1 MSFRDGWVD
10 YEVMVHELTHGVI
23 NSTSNLRYYL
33 QSGALNESYADVI
46 ALFADR
52 QAGDLNWTLGE
63 NRAGTAGFVRDIP
76 NAGIRFLGQFN
87 PGDGTETMANDYG
100 NVHANS
106 GIPNFAAYLL
116 ATKTRFFAG
125 RAVAA
130 PAEAKILR
138 LKFDA
143 LRSLTANSTFLD
155 ARTREVALAQEWAV
169 RRTHGFTDDD
179 AILVARSWDDVG
191 VGFPAD
197 TDRDGVPNAYDN
209 CNLRANPRQEDA
221 DGDGVGDVCD
231 NCRNT
236 PNPRQED
243 LDLDGVGDICDA
255 DIDGDGC
262 VNSVDRNPTCAQA
275 VIGHFVGPAC
285 QSGGGDITGFEGED
299 SDLDGRRNCEDDD
312 DDNDGI
318 PDVSDPCPTGNFGI
332 LNSCTQIR
340 DCPVAPRDWFRAC
353 QGGGCVQFQLRVV
366 DRINPDPTRVATF
379 DRVRLVNQSL
389 YVAANAGSRLS
400 DAAIIFVGGRVGRNS
415 GVQER
420 ARSLLRLE
428 LWTQATATEP
438 ARLVSVVADYDPAGV
453 ELEQL
458 SLGTFLAFTP
468 PSGTNAAT
476 LGATW
481 HIGGN
486 PAEAAN
492 DLDHDLIPDGW
503 EIQNGLDP
511 RNPADAAL
519 DTDGDGLSALQEFR
533 SGTDPR
539 QGSSRFAIDQIERTV
554 AGVQVHLTAPVGR
567 RVQVERT
574 ASLTEPVW
582 LPAGPIVRM
591 NGDTLAI
598 TVDDIGPEAQ
608 GFYRLREVAE

>member
-1 MSFRDGWVD
+1 
-10 YEVMVHELTHGVI
+10 
-23 NSTSNLRYYL
+23 
-33 QSGALNESYADVI
+33 
-46 ALFADR
+46 
-52 QAGDLNWTLGE
+52 
-63 NRAGTAGFVRDIP
+63 
-76 NAGIRFLGQFN
+76 
-87 PGDGTETMANDYG
+87 
-100 NVHANS
+100 
-106 GIPNFAAYLL
+106 
-116 ATKTRFFAG
+116 
-125 RAVAA
+125 
-130 PAEAKILR
+130 
-138 LKFDA
+138 
-143 LRSLTANSTFLD
+143 
-155 ARTREVALAQEWAV
+155 
-169 RRTHGFTDDD
+169 
-179 AILVARSWDDVG
+179 
-191 VGFPAD
+191 
-197 TDRDGVPNAYDN
+197 
-209 CNLRANPRQEDA
+209 
-221 DGDGVGDVCD
+221 
-231 NCRNT
+231 
-236 PNPRQED
+236 
-243 LDLDGVGDICDA
+243 
-255 DIDGDGC
+255 
-262 VNSVDRNPTCAQA
+262 
-275 VIGHFVGPAC
+275 
-285 QSGGGDITGFEGED
+285 
-299 SDLDGRRNCEDDD
+299 
-312 DDNDGI
+312 
-318 PDVSDPCPTGNFGI
+318 
-332 LNSCTQIR
+332 
-340 DCPVAPRDWFRAC
+340 VAPRDWFRAC

-598 TVDDIGPEAQ
+598 TVEDTGPEAQ